1 MKKNVLSRKSNLTGF
16 QMSGAGADQSK
27 NGSATLS
34 KANLKTV
41 YKMQRKKYCRYG
53 TSNNKD
59 EEQNSINNNKKTK
72 FYLKSNFLTGSYS

>member
-53 TSNNKD
+53 TSNNID
-59 EEQNSINNNKKTK
+59 EEQNSINDNKKQ
-72 FYLKSNFLTGSYS
+72 NFIYKVTF